1 MFTPVRSDITL
12 LPWRTVMKLD
22 QALKQFL
29 DHLTIE
35 RGLSKNSLVA
45 YRRDLNKFSDFLEES
60 RHNFEALS
68 EAEIV
73 AFEVWLKSKE
83 LSISS
88 INRNIS
94 ALKSFYKYLA
104 QEFAI
109 SNPVAAMGSSKIP
122 RRLPKAL
129 TIKEIA
135 CLIDATKREGD
146 PISLRDHAIIE
157 LLYGTGARVSEI
169 VGIDIND
176 FSDSELEGNP
186 ITVLKLRGKGSKERI
201 VPIGSFAK
209 SALDEY
215 LVRIRPSLL
224 AKSKST
230 RVETALFLN
239 QRGSRLSRQS
249 AWQVISD
256 AADATGLTG
265 KVSPHVFRHS
275 YATHLL
281 DGGADIRVVQE
292 LLGHASVTTTQIY
305 TLITID
311 KVREA
316 YATAHPRAN

>member
-1 MFTPVRSDITL
+1 
-12 LPWRTVMKLD
+12 MKFEN
-22 QALKQFL
+22 ALQSFL

-35 RGLSKNSLVA
+35 RGLSSNSISA
-45 YRRDLNKFSDFLEES
+45 YRRDLAKFSDFLDKEKLD
-60 RHNFEALS
+60 FERLS
-68 EAEIV
+68 EDEIIS
-73 AFEVWLKSKE
+73 FEVWLKG
-83 LSISS
+83 LGMAVTS

-104 QEFAI
+104 QEF
-109 SNPVAAMGSSKIP
+109 STNNPVSAVLSSKVP

-129 TIKEIA
+129 TIKEITS
-135 CLIDATKREGD
+135 LIDSTKREGD

-176 FSDSELEGNP
+176 FAQSDVEGNP
-186 ITVLKLRGKGSKERI
+186 ITTLKLRGKGSKERI
-201 VPIGSFAK
+201 VPLGSFAK
-209 SALDEY
+209 NALDEY
-215 LVRIRPSLL
+215 LVRIRPNLL
-224 AKSKST
+224 SKSKSAK
-230 RVETALFLN
+230 VETALFLN

-249 AWQVISD
+249 AWQMISD
-256 AADATGLTG
+256 AADSTGLSG